1 MPFSPTKKLLFL
13 LGAAIMLLTGCIG
26 KESPESQL
34 YEVMEKAVKAEKQ
47 FEAQQDPL
55 IELETK
61 EKAIFDKIMGLGLKE
76 YSQISTLS
84 DEALAIVAKRK
95 EHIELERQ
103 SLEQSRQ
110 QFEKAS
116 AILDKIKKPELK
128 KKAEFLYETMK
139 ERYEIHES
147 LFKEYMNAL
156 EGDRK
161 LYTSLKA
168 KDVSLE
174 NLEGQVNK
182 LNDTYSSILEANEKF
197 NELTEKYNQEKLDFY
212 KLAGLIGKES

>member
-13 LGAAIMLLTGCIG
+13 LGAAILLLSGCFG
-26 KESPESQL
+26 KETPESQL

-55 IELETK
+55 IELESK

-84 DEALAIVAKRK
+84 DEALDIVDKRK

-103 SLEQSRQ
+103 SLEQSRE

-116 AILDKIKKPELK
+116 AIMQEIKTPELK
-128 KKAEFLYETMK
+128 EKAELLYQTMK
-139 ERYEIHES
+139 ERYKTHET
-147 LFKEYMNAL
+147 LYEEYMNAL

-174 NLEGQVNK
+174 NLEDQVNT
-182 LNDTYSSILEANEKF
+182 LNDFYTSILEANEKF
-197 NELTEKYNQEKLDFY
+197 NELTEKYNKEKLNFY
-212 KLAGLIGKES
+212 ELAGLMGKES

>member
-13 LGAAIMLLTGCIG
+13 LGVAIFLLSGCFG
-26 KESPESQL
+26 KETPESRL

-55 IELETK
+55 IELESK

-84 DEALAIVAKRK
+84 DEALDIVDKRK

-103 SLEQSRQ
+103 SLEQSRE

-116 AILDKIKKPELK
+116 VIMKEIKKPELK
-128 KKAEFLYETMK
+128 EKAELLYQTMK
-139 ERYEIHES
+139 ERYKVHET
-147 LFKEYMNAL
+147 LYEEYMNVL

-174 NLEGQVNK
+174 NLEDQVNT
-182 LNDTYSSILEANEKF
+182 LNDFYTSILEANEKF
-197 NELTEKYNQEKLDFY
+197 NELTEKYNKEKLNFY
-212 KLAGLIGKES
+212 ELAGLMGKDS